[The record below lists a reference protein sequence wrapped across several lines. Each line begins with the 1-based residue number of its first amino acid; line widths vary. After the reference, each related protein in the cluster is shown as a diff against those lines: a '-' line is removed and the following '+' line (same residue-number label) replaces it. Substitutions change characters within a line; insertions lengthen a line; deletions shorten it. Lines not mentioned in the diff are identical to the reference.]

1 MHTLSKGT
9 IAALGAVA
17 LAAPALAQFGGPP
30 PPPNTGVPLYA
41 KLTGGKGQGQITV
54 VVDPPKGTACYIMNV
69 SGLDGITAAHIHTGG
84 PGETGRPV
92 ITLDAPED
100 GSSGGCAQVNAEL
113 SAALLGNPAGYYVNV
128 HTRALPA
135 GAIRGQLSDEV
146 AVAGR
151 TAPAPA
157 SAAPAGA
164 G

>member
-1 MHTLSKGT
+1 MHTLGKGT

-17 LAAPALAQFGGPP
+17 MAAPALAQFGGPP
-30 PPPNTGVPLYA
+30 PPPNTGVPLYT
-41 KLTGGKGQGQITV
+41 KLTGGRGQGQITV

-84 PGETGRPV
+84 PGETGRPML
-92 ITLDAPED
+92 TLETPED
-100 GSSGGCAQVNAEL
+100 GSSGGCAQVSAEL
-113 SAALLGNPAGYYVNV
+113 SAALLGNPESYYVNV

-146 AVAGR
+146 AMAVR

-157 SAAPAGA
+157 SAAPASA

>member
-1 MHTLSKGT
+1 MHTLVKGT
-9 IAALGAVA
+9 FAALGTLA
-17 LAAPALAQFGGPP
+17 LAVPAAAQFGGPP
-30 PPPNTGVPLYA
+30 PPPNTGVPIHA
-41 KLTGGKGQGQITV
+41 RLTGGQGQGQITV

-100 GSSGGCAQVNAEL
+100 GSSGGCAQVTAEL
-113 SAALLGNPAGYYVNV
+113 SAALLGNPEGYYVNV

-135 GAIRGQLSDEV
+135 GAIRGQLGKDV
-146 AVAGR
+146 AVADR
-151 TAPAPA
+151 AAAQA
-157 SAAPAGA
+157 SAVPAAA

>member
-1 MHTLSKGT
+1 MHTLMKGT
-9 IAALGAVA
+9 IPALGV
-17 LAAPALAQFGGPP
+17 LAMAGPAAAQFGGPP
-30 PPPNTGVPLYA
+30 QPPNTGIPLHA

-69 SGLDGITAAHIHTGG
+69 SGLEGITAAHIHTGG
-84 PGETGRPV
+84 PGATGRPV

-113 SAALLGNPAGYYVNV
+113 SAALLGNPGGYYVNV
-128 HTRALPA
+128 HTRALPN
-135 GAIRGQLSDEV
+135 GAIRGQLSDAI

-151 TAPAPA
+151 TTPAA